1 MKAQKKNEELKNKMN
16 KDNIKISH
24 KDSNKVEVE
33 NEIATKQQEE
43 EVQAASK
50 AEQIADQISL
60 DKIDS
65 NLTPEQ

>member
-33 NEIATKQQEE
+33 NEIATKQ
-43 EVQAASK
+43 
-50 AEQIADQISL
+50 
-60 DKIDS
+60 
-65 NLTPEQ
+65 